1 MAWRRIPANTSQ
13 PPEPAMR
20 ILGTLIAL
28 VLAACLSAAD
38 TPGIVHIKSA
48 KEFDAFI
55 AASKDAKG
63 VVVVD
68 FHAEWCGPCKLL
80 GPELD
85 ALVKA
90 NPGKLAVLKV
100 DVDQNPE
107 LATRFNVSS
116 IPVVVK
122 MAGGKEAARQV
133 GFGGK
138 EKLAAF
144 VGLK

>member
-1 MAWRRIPANTSQ
+1 
-13 PPEPAMR
+13 MR
-20 ILGTLIAL
+20 IFSTLIAL
-28 VLAACLSAAD
+28 IFAACLSAAD
-38 TPGIVHIKSA
+38 VPGIIHIKNA

-55 AASKDAKG
+55 AANKDGKG

-68 FHAEWCGPCKLL
+68 FHAEWCGPCKRLA
-80 GPELD
+80 PELE

-107 LATRFNVSS
+107 LAQRFKVSS
-116 IPVVVK
+116 IPVVIK
-122 MAGGKEAARQV
+122 MEGGKEAAREV
-133 GFGGK
+133 GFGGR
-138 EKLAAF
+138 EKLVAF